1 MTRARLR
8 NSLGIILILGHFG
21 ILSLLVLGFI
31 KERFLFTEFTTS
43 IALIF
48 PMFAGYTTAI
58 VRFILQNPENKKTKE
73 INLTGMYAFISF
85 FFPMLLIFSCGG
97 LILLKGNVKALTNFE
112 NFKIALAILETI
124 FASYVG
130 LVVTPLFKEKGV

>member
-85 FFPMLLIFSCGG
+85 FSQCF
-97 LILLKGNVKALTNFE
+97 
-112 NFKIALAILETI
+112 
-124 FASYVG
+124 
-130 LVVTPLFKEKGV
+130 

>member
-1 MTRARLR
+1 
-8 NSLGIILILGHFG
+8 
-21 ILSLLVLGFI
+21 
-31 KERFLFTEFTTS
+31 
-43 IALIF
+43 
-48 PMFAGYTTAI
+48 
-58 VRFILQNPENKKTKE
+58 
-73 INLTGMYAFISF
+73 
-85 FFPMLLIFSCGG
+85 MLLIFSCGG